1 MKRLKSYLFYIAML
15 SGILI
20 FSTSVFAIEGEG
32 TAALPFLITNQE
44 ELALIYDFPECHF
57 KLMNDIELEGRWQSA
72 GDTTFTG
79 VFDGNGHII
88 SNLTAYEGSALFPNN
103 KGNIK
108 KLTVATSD
116 TGVYGGIIA
125 IFNYGTISQC
135 KTSGKVSRYSNFA
148 GGIVGAN
155 YGTVSQCVSKATVSS
170 HSTSE
175 SYAGGIAGMSKSGSK
190 TDNCYFIGSV
200 SGSGYSHSAY
210 WGTDIYYAE
219 LSGISCDHS
228 ISEEK
233 ANINNCYAV
242 PDFSGAG
249 NYTHKYGVAYG
260 AAISNCFYDK
270 TVSGVSSTSYG
281 TPKSTAAMKMK
292 QTYINAGWDF
302 ENVWGISPNIND
314 GYPYLL
320 WEYPEEN
327 IGSAKVEISDVV
339 TTDNSI
345 KYISEATIEG
355 EPDIDTFGTTFI
367 PLQLLDNSKASA
379 AVVQYNNAEY
389 NISNGQTYGAALNN
403 IPESCKDMYIL
414 GKSFIKD
421 SNGNYT
427 WSAAKY
433 SSINDTLLHEA
444 N

>member
-15 SGILI
+15 SGILM

-44 ELALIYDFPECHF
+44 DLALIYDFPECHF
-57 KLMNDIELEGRWQSA
+57 KLMNDIEISSISWRDNIDFS
-72 GDTTFTG
+72 G
-79 VFDGNGHII
+79 VFDGNNYKIKNFGKTLVSLNNGTIK
-88 SNLTAYEGSALFPNN
+88 NLTIDGGRIAKTNESSGKIINCFTY
-103 KGNIK
+103 GNFGMGLI
-108 KLTVATSD
+108 S
-116 TGVYGGIIA
+116 YNYGIIDRCGQ
-125 IFNYGTISQC
+125 F
-135 KTSGKVSRYSNFA
+135 
-148 GGIVGAN
+148 
-155 YGTVSQCVSKATVSS
+155 
-170 HSTSE
+170 
-175 SYAGGIAGMSKSGSK
+175 
-190 TDNCYFIGSV
+190 GSV
-200 SGSGYSHSAY
+200 SHSVSGGTSKTNITTTTSYAAGFVNYNLGNITNSFAICNVNAHAYSYYWKSASYASGFAYKNSGNIANCYTVSTTSATSAY
-210 WGTDIYYAE
+210 GYGGTTSYSQYRTPFIFVND
-219 LSGISCDHS
+219 GI
-228 ISEEK
+228 IS
-233 ANINNCYAV
+233 
-242 PDFSGAG
+242 S
-249 NYTHKYGVAYG
+249 
-260 AAISNCFYDK
+260 CFYDI
-270 TVSGVSSTSYG
+270 TNSATNSATGVEA
-281 TPKSTAAMKMK
+281 KSTLAMKMK
-292 QTYINAGWDF
+292 QTYTNAGWDF
-302 ENVWGISPNIND
+302 ENVWGISPTIND

-433 SSINDTLLHEA
+433 SSINNTSLHEA